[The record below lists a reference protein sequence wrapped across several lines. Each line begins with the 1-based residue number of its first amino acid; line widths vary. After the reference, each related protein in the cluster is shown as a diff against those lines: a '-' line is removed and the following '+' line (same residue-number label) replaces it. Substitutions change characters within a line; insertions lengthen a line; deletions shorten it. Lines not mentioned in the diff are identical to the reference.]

1 MSTDGENWFTRIHRA
16 WLPVWLVLL
25 TDWTSGRLSNPS
37 MSTAN
42 EMQPGMLLF
51 IDRANSVG
59 GVTLGFDHGIKAKV
73 FERPMYHLA
82 QIISRG
88 LRWCQLASLDT
99 Q

>member
-1 MSTDGENWFTRIHRA
+1 
-16 WLPVWLVLL
+16 
-25 TDWTSGRLSNPS
+25 

-42 EMQPGMLLF
+42 ETQPGMLLI

-59 GVTLGFDHGIKAKV
+59 GATLGFDHGIKAKV